1 MISNQRGTTELTLLM
16 VAMLLILGVLGCDF
30 SRAFSVQARLQTA
43 VDAATLAACNEAELK
58 GTRVEGMWDSSGNPT
73 DDPEQATK
81 IVSKWVQKWADLSD
95 RETRAN
101 AAARTA
107 FAKNINGEYAPM
119 VDVAVPSVPGI
130 SGAKIFKSPSY
141 GYSSGVAYDLPKTA
155 PDGSTYYDTYKISS
169 AEAGV
174 KAYLAGNWFRKN
186 DGQDILSPLSKPGQ
200 QWDKR
205 TIPIK
210 VKSSAQAI
218 VASD

>member
-58 GTRVEGMWDSSGNPT
+58 GTRVEEMWDSSGNPT

-107 FAKNINGEYAPM
+107 FVKNINGEYAPIRKINH
-119 VDVAVPSVPGI
+119 DVAPACSCMND
-130 SGAKIFKSPSY
+130 
-141 GYSSGVAYDLPKTA
+141 SGVAAGYLLFLFTIRSFSFRFVDHGTSSISCLDA
-155 PDGSTYYDTYKISS
+155 PDT
-169 AEAGV
+169 V
-174 KAYLAGNWFRKN
+174 
-186 DGQDILSPLSKPGQ
+186 
-200 QWDKR
+200 
-205 TIPIK
+205 
-210 VKSSAQAI
+210 
-218 VASD
+218 